1 MKRLFTL
8 VLLLLSI
15 VSFAQTQNPVLE
27 WEKTYGG
34 TSHEGISIMISS
46 SDGGYL
52 LGGYSQSEDGDV
64 QSGNKGNSDY
74 WVVKINSVGN
84 IEWEKSYGG
93 SSYEY
98 LNSMVS
104 TSDGGYLL
112 GGNSRSDNGD
122 IQSGGH
128 EKSDYWVIKIS
139 STGSIEWEETYGSG
153 IYFEYLNSMVST
165 SDGGYLLGGYTSSM
179 FDGDN
184 YWVIKINS
192 LGNIEWEKTYGGS
205 STDNL
210 NSMIS
215 TSDGGYLL
223 GGFTGSN
230 DEDIQSGNEGK
241 NDYWVVK
248 IDSLGTIEWEKTY
261 GGSENDYLFSIIS
274 VSDGGYLLGGRTDS
288 NDGDIQSGN
297 HGSSD
302 YWVIKINSTGEIEW
316 ENTYGGSVFDIL
328 YSMISTSDGGY
339 LLGGHDQQPDW
350 GDHNYWVIKINSI
363 GTIEWEEFYGGSDW
377 DELHSMISTSD
388 GAYLLGGSTM
398 SNDGDIQSGNQGKKD
413 FWVLKINVDNT
424 TGIETL
430 NDDIKIYPNPI
441 IDNLT
446 IETPFSH
453 PVQLNII
460 DIHGKT
466 ILVQDLF
473 QSSNQVFLKHIPDGL
488 YFVLLID
495 NAKIIYQQR
504 IIKRKY

>member
-205 STDNL
+205 TTDNL

-215 TSDGGYLL
+215 TSDG
-223 GGFTGSN
+223 
-230 DEDIQSGNEGK
+230 
-241 NDYWVVK
+241 
-248 IDSLGTIEWEKTY
+248 
-261 GGSENDYLFSIIS
+261 
-274 VSDGGYLLGGRTDS
+274 
-288 NDGDIQSGN
+288 
-297 HGSSD
+297 
-302 YWVIKINSTGEIEW
+302 
-316 ENTYGGSVFDIL
+316 
-328 YSMISTSDGGY
+328 
-339 LLGGHDQQPDW
+339 
-350 GDHNYWVIKINSI
+350 
-363 GTIEWEEFYGGSDW
+363 
-377 DELHSMISTSD
+377 
-388 GAYLLGGSTM
+388 
-398 SNDGDIQSGNQGKKD
+398 
-413 FWVLKINVDNT
+413 
-424 TGIETL
+424 
-430 NDDIKIYPNPI
+430 
-441 IDNLT
+441 
-446 IETPFSH
+446 
-453 PVQLNII
+453 
-460 DIHGKT
+460 
-466 ILVQDLF
+466 
-473 QSSNQVFLKHIPDGL
+473 
-488 YFVLLID
+488 
-495 NAKIIYQQR
+495 
-504 IIKRKY
+504 